1 MRQELQNIEYIE
13 RYLENDLSSAEKRKF
28 EQHMKEDA
36 GFKAAVK
43 LQRQVVK
50 QLKEEAFLLDVADYH
65 QEFMQEA
72 PTSKG
77 LSPWWFILP
86 ILILGS
92 IPLLWYALSSPS
104 ITQNLLTEEQ
114 IVVPSKMEM
123 EIVSE
128 APAQLKAFETNFISK
143 KVSARKGA
151 IINLKKSK
159 STLYIPK
166 NALVD
171 KNGDPVKGAYE
182 LQYRELRD
190 RADMAFSGL
199 PMNYKDQEKA
209 EGLNS
214 VGILEVRA
222 FQDGEELQ
230 IAPNKALTLD
240 YEVNKR
246 AKDLDWYHLDQKEKK
261 WAATSEVVDLP
272 KRDAYTEEFDS
283 IAYKAAI
290 IAHHEKFKNL
300 GLGDGVKR
308 ENEKINVQ
316 TTLIPERMK
325 KLEKEERPDPNK
337 YVIRH
342 YKNPRLVEDLRLN
355 SFGVYNCGQKYAI
368 KNQIAVSAD
377 YTDLEQMA
385 IDNAHTLSIIDINYN
400 AAYSFQPEQFICN
413 AKANNVLLLWSK
425 DGKLYSFVKRA
436 AIKMNT
442 GDYSFQMEDLSDKI
456 KNTSDL
462 KRYLKF
468 VEQKTKETVTKVN

>member
-13 RYLENDLSSAEKRKF
+13 RYLENDLSNAEKRKF

-77 LSPWWFILP
+77 LSLWWFILP

-92 IPLLWYALSSPS
+92 IPLVWYALSSTNT
-104 ITQNLLTEEQ
+104 TQNLLTEEQ
-114 IVVPSKMEM
+114 IVVPPKVEM
-123 EIVSE
+123 EIESE

-159 STLYIPK
+159 STLYIPQ
-166 NALVD
+166 NAVVD
-171 KNGDPVKGAYE
+171 KNGKPVKGAYE

-199 PMNYKDQEKA
+199 PMNYKGQEKA

-222 FQDGEELQ
+222 FQNGEELQ
-230 IAPNKALTLD
+230 IAPNKALALD

-246 AKDLDWYHLDQKEKK
+246 AKDLDWYHLDEKEEK

-290 IAHHEKFKNL
+290 IAHNEKFKNL
-300 GLGDGVKR
+300 GLGDGVER
-308 ENEKINVQ
+308 ENEKISVQ
-316 TTLIPERMK
+316 TTLIPKRMK

-337 YVIRH
+337 YIVKH

-355 SFGVYNCGQKYAI
+355 SFGVYNCGQRYTI

-377 YTDLEQMA
+377 YTDLEQMV

-400 AAYSFQPEQFICN
+400 AAYSFKPEQFICN

-468 VEQKTKETVTKVN
+468 VEQKTKETVTKIN